1 MRRATIQGKTVF
13 HSKSLIMVVTA
24 TQFCFAVTHAN
35 ASTPARFAEG
45 GESLENLIAFPDVPG
60 DVGADVYCR
69 AVISTDGE
77 MKQNFCF
84 RSANVDQAFRDSIDD
99 AARSARL
106 SPAVVSGE
114 PHRVIFSYRVVFVRA
129 DDRSLIRVFPN
140 WARDTDKYGN
150 EYDGPQRLSRLMRP
164 RTCITRG
171 VVSMNSTESLRASFD
186 EPSVSLIA
194 TLTIDASG
202 EPMDDV
208 AFESASN
215 VDDASCRSS
224 VTDRL
229 ADADYISGHHNGEPV
244 DATFVQ
250 TIGDRE
256 DMEFQ

>member
-1 MRRATIQGKTVF
+1 MTVF
-13 HSKSLIMVVTA
+13 HFKSLIMVVTA
-24 TQFCFAVTHAN
+24 TQLCFAVTQAHA
-35 ASTPARFAEG
+35 ATPARFADGE
-45 GESLENLIAFPDVPG
+45 ESLENLIAFPDVPG
-60 DVGADVYCR
+60 DVSADVYCR

-77 MKQNFCF
+77 MNQNFCF
-84 RSANVDQAFRDSIDD
+84 RSENVDQAFRDAIDD

-129 DDRSLIRVFPN
+129 ADRSLIRVFPN

-150 EYDGPQRLSRLMRP
+150 DYDGPQRLSRLMRP
-164 RTCITRG
+164 RTCSTRG
-171 VVSMNSTESLRASFD
+171 VVSMSSADSFRANFD
-186 EPSVSLIA
+186 EPSISLIA
-194 TLTIDASG
+194 TLTIDARG

-215 VDDASCRSS
+215 ADDSSCRSS
-224 VTDRL
+224 VTERL
-229 ADADYISGHHNGEPV
+229 AEADYIPGYHNGEPV

-256 DMEFQ
+256 DMEFR

>member
-1 MRRATIQGKTVF
+1 MF

-24 TQFCFAVTHAN
+24 TQLCFAATRGE
-35 ASTPARFAEG
+35 ASTPTPARFVEG
-45 GESLENLIAFPDVPG
+45 EESLENLVAFPDVTG
-60 DVGADVYCR
+60 DVSANVYCR

-84 RSANVDQAFRDSIDD
+84 RSANVDQAFHDSIDD
-99 AARSARL
+99 AARSAKL

-114 PHRVIFSYRVVFVRA
+114 PRRVIFSYRVVFVRA

-140 WARDTDKYGN
+140 WARDTDKYGD

-171 VVSMNSTESLRASFD
+171 VVSMNSAESFRASFD

-215 VDDASCRSS
+215 VDNASCRSS
-224 VTDRL
+224 VTARL
-229 ADADYISGHHNGEPV
+229 ADADYIPGHHNGEPV

-256 DMEFQ
+256 DMEFR